1 MRTFFIVLIGQTLSQ
16 LGSNLTEFSLSVWI
30 FQKTGSPV
38 QFALGIL
45 SSAVPRIVLLP
56 LIGALV
62 DRWNRKTIMILA
74 DSLLALRT
82 VAVLLLLTFGS
93 LSILQIYILNAIAS
107 LFGGFHSLAW
117 SASRTLLIPKKHLAR
132 VNGLSSSLSSASS
145 LLSPALAGALFVT
158 IGMRGIVTVD
168 LISWSFA
175 IVPLFFVTIPRL
187 SSNAAV
193 PETSRLADEIK
204 DGWRYLKS
212 MPGLLRLLAFYST
225 IGFVGI
231 TTEVLLAPY
240 ILSFGNAAHYGI
252 VQSGASL
259 GFLVGGFLLALLG
272 NPAKVIWIIITLE
285 TLICFCG
292 ALVGVFPVLWVVSL
306 LVFIYFATVAFCDG
320 TIMTL
325 WQRKIRPELQGRV
338 FALKDTLTTALMPI
352 GVMVFSPIAEF
363 WFEPNLQVGGA
374 WASGI
379 GRILGVGPGRGIGFL
394 FLASNVL
401 CIPIVIMALVSRRL
415 RRVDTDIPD
424 HS

>member
-1 MRTFFIVLIGQTLSQ
+1 MRTFFVVLIGQTLSQ

-30 FQKTGSPV
+30 FQETGSPV

-62 DRWNRKTIMILA
+62 DRWNRKTIMILS
-74 DSLLALRT
+74 DSFLALRT
-82 VAVLLLLTFGS
+82 VAVLLLLTFGR
-93 LSILQIYILNAIAS
+93 LSVYQIYILNAIAS

-117 SASRTLLIPKKHLAR
+117 SASKTLLIPKKHLAR
-132 VNGLSSSLSSASS
+132 VNGLSSALSSASS
-145 LLSPALAGALFVT
+145 LISPALAGALYVT
-158 IGMRGIVTVD
+158 IGIRGIVAVD
-168 LISWSFA
+168 LISWVFA
-175 IVPLFFVTIPRL
+175 IVPLLLVTIPMPP
-187 SSNAAV
+187 SENVV
-193 PETSRLADEIK
+193 PETSRLVYEIK
-204 DGWRYLKS
+204 EGWRYLKS

-259 GFLVGGFLLALLG
+259 GFLVGSLLLTILG
-272 NPAKVIWIIITLE
+272 NPAKVIWIILALE
-285 TLICFCG
+285 TLICMCG
-292 ALVGVFPVLWVVSL
+292 ALVGAFPILWVVTL

-320 TIMTL
+320 TMMTL

-352 GVMVFSPIAEF
+352 GVLLFTPIAEF
-363 WFEPNLQVGGA
+363 WFEPNLQVGGT
-374 WASGI
+374 WASGL
-379 GRILGVGPGRGIGFL
+379 GRIFGVGPGRGIGFL
-394 FLASNVL
+394 YLVSNVL
-401 CIPIVIMALVSRRL
+401 CLPIVIMALMSKRL
-415 RRVDTDIPD
+415 RRVDMEIPD